1 MEAAGGGGHFEG
13 PGDGRHYEGCGER
26 HCGGRGS
33 GG

>member
-1 MEAAGGGGHFEG
+1 MDAAGGGGHFEG
-13 PGDGRHYEGCGER
+13 PFDGRNYEGCGEH